1 MGDYD
6 CDADDDD
13 DAGADAD
20 DANDD
25 ADDADDADD
34 DDDASK
40 DVQKVSGQQGSV
52 RTTHAAADY
61 QEFTAPHSAYTIVQ
75 HYSTLSNTAQWLI
88 LHHRPTL
95 FHTAQ
100 DCPTWLSHILHTPS
114 PTLPY
119 TTLPNSGQHHCSA
132 PFM

>member
-61 QEFTAPHSAYTIVQ
+61 QEFTAPHSAYRRS
-75 HYSTLSNTAQWLI
+75 YTA
-88 LHHRPTL
+88 
-95 FHTAQ
+95 HTAQ
-100 DCPTWLSHILHTPS
+100 NLPILAHIL
-114 PTLPY
+114 
-119 TTLPNSGQHHCSA
+119 PNV
-132 PFM
+132 

>member
-20 DANDD
+20 DAN
-25 ADDADDADD
+25 DDADDADD

-61 QEFTAPHSAYTIVQ
+61 QEFTAPHSAYRLLP
-75 HYSTLSNTAQWLI
+75 HCSTLPQ
-88 LHHRPTL
+88 
-95 FHTAQ
+95 
-100 DCPTWLSHILHTPS
+100 
-114 PTLPY
+114 TLPY
-119 TTLPNSGQHHCSA
+119 IFA
-132 PFM
+132 M